1 MRVTSFS
8 AALALGL
15 ALASA
20 TARANGPA
28 APPDREA
35 GVQDSFAQATAL
47 IQSLADLAPPPKIY
61 QFKPDALA
69 RARRMR
75 LGLASHTGAKAPVGP
90 VAAAGAAAVPLS
102 PPAFVGRHLGPFKRQ
117 TVFSDFT
124 VSVQETTPSAFQVSV
139 ISSEFCEEIQVKDSS
154 SKQVLAKR
162 SLDDE
167 KAFSIQFNGHALDDK
182 VALSIGVL
190 RDGNLNYAFLPLLEG
205 TGVAPTPA
213 P

>member
-1 MRVTSFS
+1 
-8 AALALGL
+8 
-15 ALASA
+15 
-20 TARANGPA
+20 
-28 APPDREA
+28 
-35 GVQDSFAQATAL
+35 L

-61 QFKPDALA
+61 HFKPEAVA
-69 RARRMR
+69 RARRIR
-75 LGLASHTGAKAPVGP
+75 LGLASHAGAKAQVGP
-90 VAAAGAAAVPLS
+90 VAAAGAAPAALPLS
-102 PPAFVGRHLGPFKRQ
+102 PPAFVGRHLGPFMRE

-124 VSVQETTPSAFQVSV
+124 VSVQETTPTAFLVSV

-154 SKQVLAKR
+154 SKAILAKR

-167 KAFSIQFNGHALDDK
+167 KAFSIQVSGHALDDK

-205 TGVAPTPA
+205 TGVPPTPA